1 VGVVGGSV
9 VSDVVF
15 VGCCCLLFVVGLYK
29 LYYSTVYT
37 VGLAGIVFS
46 TDVQIYLIYSHH

>member
-1 VGVVGGSV
+1 MGVVGGSV